1 MRREQ
6 LTRLIASGAIA
17 VAVVIV
23 LILVVAG
30 GSSYVI
36 HARFLDAG
44 QLVSGDIVT
53 VGGHHVGS
61 VGAISLTQDGQA
73 DVELKISDSSLQPL
87 RSTTTATIGQL
98 SLTGVTNRFVSLS
111 PGIGGQPIKN
121 GGILPATQT
130 HGIVDLDIVLDS
142 LTPQVR
148 RSLQQV
154 LATGAY
160 FVGNPTPV
168 QLDKLALY
176 LNPALSQLT
185 DLGSQLVSDQFALN
199 QLVSSSSQVA
209 TAVSARDG
217 DLAGA
222 VTNTAQALR
231 EVASQR
237 TALQDILSRA
247 PGVLH
252 QSTAVLRDTDY
263 ALGVI
268 NPSLVALRPV
278 APRLATLLRLA
289 VPFTNDVTPT
299 VNGIRALLG
308 PAGRALLAFP
318 PIAKIADP
326 AAASLASAIK
336 AVNPIL
342 SGLRPYVPDFVT
354 GFFNGVGGSTGGSY
368 DANGHYLH
376 ARAVLAG
383 SAASLSGVASLLG
396 NPAAALGVFGGGT
409 FGQIHRC
416 PGGGVL
422 GKPADNSAPWTD
434 PDSDPSVAPLCN
446 GAEDLTP

>member
-1 MRREQ
+1 VRREQ
-6 LTRLIASGAIA
+6 LTRLIATGAIA
-17 VAVVIV
+17 VAVAVV
-23 LILVVAG
+23 LIVVLAG
-30 GSSYVI
+30 GSGYVV

-53 VGGHHVGS
+53 VGGHTVGS
-61 VGAISLTQDGQA
+61 VGSISLTQNGQA
-73 DVELKISDSSLQPL
+73 DIELKISDSSLQPL

-98 SLTGVTNRFVSLS
+98 SQTGVTNRFVSLS
-111 PGIGGQPIKN
+111 PGLGGHPIKN
-121 GGILPATQT
+121 GGVLPSTQT
-130 HGIVDLDIVLDS
+130 RGIVDLDVVLDS
-142 LTPQVR
+142 LTPPVR
-148 RSLQQV
+148 HSLQQV

-160 FVGNPTPV
+160 FVRNPTPSRLN
-168 QLDKLALY
+168 QLVLY
-176 LNPALSQLT
+176 LNPALGQLT
-185 DLGSQLVSDQFALN
+185 NLGSQLVADQFALN
-199 QLVSSSSQVA
+199 RLVSSSSQVA

-222 VTNTAQALR
+222 VTHTAQTLR
-231 EVASQR
+231 EIASQR
-237 TALQDILSRA
+237 AALQDILSRA
-247 PGVLH
+247 PGVLN
-252 QSTAVLRDTDY
+252 QGTGVLRDTDY
-263 ALGVI
+263 ALGMVD
-268 NPSLVALRPV
+268 PTLVALRPV
-278 APRLATLLRLA
+278 APRLASLLRLA
-289 VPFTNDVTPT
+289 VPFTNDLTPT
-299 VNGIRALLG
+299 VEGIRALLG
-308 PAGRALLAFP
+308 PAGKALTAFP
-318 PIAKIADP
+318 PIARIAEP

-383 SAASLSGVASLLG
+383 NAASLSGVASLLG
-396 NPAAALGVFGGGT
+396 NPAAALGAFSANK

-422 GKPADNSAPWTD
+422 GKPPDNSAPWTN
-434 PDSDPSVAPLCN
+434 PDSDPSVAPLCH